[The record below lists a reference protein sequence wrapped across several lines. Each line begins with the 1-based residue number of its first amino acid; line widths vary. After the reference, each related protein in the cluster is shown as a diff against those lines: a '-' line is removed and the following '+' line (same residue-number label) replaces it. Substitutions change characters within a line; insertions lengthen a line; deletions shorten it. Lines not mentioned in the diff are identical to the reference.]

1 MAADDNGSR
10 PSPVDLLTPITEEDQ
25 VSVRS
30 PSAISLEADE
40 DMMDDNPI
48 QQRLYIISRSGSGEA
63 QYVLLNKERTEFA
76 SYSVRLETWRILK
89 NIAYFG
95 VAVVDNVLYVIGGYD
110 KINCRHLHRVL
121 K

>member
-1 MAADDNGSR
+1 MADEDGEGS
-10 PSPVDLLTPITEEDQ
+10 PSADLLTPITEEEST
-25 VSVRS
+25 VYS
-30 PSAISLEADE
+30 PVIDSLEELE
-40 DMMDDNPI
+40 DNMDDSPT
-48 QQRLYIISRSGSGEA
+48 QHRLYIINRSGAGEA

-76 SYSVRLETWRILK
+76 SYTVRLETWRIIK